1 MSTVTPN
8 AGAEAPR
15 PGTRA
20 GMRQA
25 YQIIAPELARTLNQ
39 ARVALEESIEGR
51 SPRQALE
58 RCADQLH
65 EGGGALKLAEVYGG
79 ALLAEEMEFTCH
91 FLITG
96 KREQA
101 TRDDGLDALT
111 RAMVQ
116 LPAYLERV
124 QASGRDI
131 ALVLLPM
138 LNDLRTVRGQPLLSE
153 STILLLNRTPS
164 AAVTVSHRGA
174 DPSEDFVQLSRKVR
188 PAFQLALLGILKS
201 DGTVARPHLEKLL
214 RMAEAFEA
222 AAARD
227 DVYRLWWVVSGVL
240 ESLIDGG
247 LPLSVSVKRLLG
259 QADRR
264 IKRTIDDGIGSFDED
279 PVTDLLNS
287 LLFYIARAERPGDKV
302 LAIREAFGLSDPL
315 PSQSE
320 VDDVHGAMA
329 RPSVA
334 LMQTVAAAIRE
345 DLGAVKDVLDIH
357 VRTGETDVAR
367 LRPQV
372 ELLAKI
378 SDTLGVLGLGE
389 QRGSVLAEVDRLQAM
404 IDADD
409 GGADTDVLMTIAA
422 TLLKV
427 EASLERRLTQLV
439 APSEESPAPEA
450 PAANDDLA
458 EVRGAV
464 MRECIV
470 NLARIKDTL
479 TQVMQGKV
487 DAVAVDAVPT
497 LADGIASGFRML
509 ELQRAASVFER
520 LTAFVR
526 VYLNAA
532 NQTLANDHQDRLADA
547 LVSIEY
553 YMETIAANRRE
564 PGYMLDNAETCL
576 LVLDE
581 LKVALTQ
588 PRDDVTATQVTRSP
602 NFDGGPQAVLE
613 DGTEVITSP
622 VVGGDSTTIDPE
634 LLELFIEEAKEE
646 VRTINR
652 LLPRWQA
659 DTGDVD
665 ALITVRRSFHT
676 LKGSGRMVGAERIGE
691 YCWHLENLLNRLINR
706 TLNVNPPM
714 VEFIVEAARAVP
726 GLIEQL
732 EVSTPPTHDIDL
744 LTAKAQA
751 FAEGDPDAA
760 SLTRSHDLVANP
772 PLEMD
777 PVLLEIFAKEASG
790 HMAEVETY
798 LAQAVSPAAVTDP
811 LYRACHTLHG
821 SINTAG
827 LERATPLSGA
837 LNQMVRRVHDG
848 GGQLDVAAL
857 KLIERAIAALGDI
870 IRAVNTP
877 AGPVDIEPLVG
888 EIESHT
894 ALLVHEQTQRLTPA
908 PVKPPET
915 EPHEKTEVLPPL
927 ASPGSET
934 ALSESPNYDPEI
946 AEIFTE
952 EAGEVLE
959 QVDSA
964 LERWNAS
971 RDPLALSELKRYL
984 HTLKGSANMAG
995 IGAFGDLS
1003 HELETLLIALDDERI
1018 TATSDIDDLLRR
1030 CIDCLHGMR
1039 DTVLDGRQPAP
1050 RDDLGGTVRLVALGE
1065 PVPAV
1070 EDVAAPP
1077 PPARGFSADDMVT
1090 IPADDTS
1097 AETVGADVTQVG
1109 LESDLLDADALFA
1122 TGDDVQDVDADAIT
1136 IASDALLGDDNVTSA
1151 IPVDPFRVV
1160 TEQDGP
1166 QTLDEHA
1173 ETQQVTR
1180 DVFGVLD
1187 DAQDADDGA
1196 VSLDIE
1202 FDDNSLQPPP
1212 EPPIEPPPEPPA
1224 EPPSNVVPF
1233 STDSYRES
1241 EPDPSDTLIE
1251 RSQLLEALIDD
1262 AAARFSQESGD
1273 AEPEPTIAGD
1283 APGEPDEDD
1292 TALIQTLVEPP
1303 DLAVIDTPADLPAE
1317 RPSDGTDVVETAEE
1331 PADAAAPASTT
1342 GDNSDGTAADVPGM
1356 TGAVVNLPTRGL
1368 PTREPV
1374 REKTEFARVNA
1385 RLLEEMLN
1393 AAGEISIYHGRLS
1406 QQVSSVDFHLAEL
1419 AQTVTRLR
1427 DQLRQMEIETEA
1439 QILNRHEE
1447 DRERRD
1453 FDPLELDRYSKIQQL
1468 SRALAETSN
1477 DVDSLKDL
1485 LQVVTTEADSLL
1497 TQQSRVTA
1505 ELQNGLMRT
1514 RMVPFERHVAR
1525 LSRLVRQSA
1534 AETGKQAELAVE
1546 GASGELDR
1554 QVLEKMLPP
1563 LEHMMRNA
1571 VVHGIEPPAERQV
1584 VGKPPA
1590 GQVTIRLHREGS
1602 EMVMDVADD
1611 GRGLDIEV
1619 IRRKGIERGLIR
1631 ADAIPS
1637 DEAIMELILEPGFS
1651 TAAALTQAAG
1661 RGVGMDVVANEV
1673 KRLGGS
1679 LRMTSL
1685 PGQGTNFTIRLPFT
1699 LALTQA
1705 LIVRAGDE
1713 VYALPLPTVEGVTRV
1728 PRSEIEG
1735 LLEEAEPTFDY
1746 GEHTFRLR
1754 HLGPLVGGAAG
1765 RLAEDEQSAVP
1776 IILIRAGQHST
1787 ALLVDEMLAS
1797 REIVVKAVGP
1807 QIAGITGVTGAT
1819 ILGDGRVV
1827 LILDL
1832 PSLVRLQ
1839 QPLPSIREHRADET
1853 AQPLVLVV
1861 DDSITVRRVTE
1872 RFLKR
1877 NGFRVQT
1884 AKDGLDAVSVI
1895 QEHAPDIILLDIEM
1909 PRMDGFEF
1917 ATHVR
1922 NDVRYASTPIIMITS
1937 RSGDKHRA
1945 RAIEIGVNDYL
1956 GKPYQDHQLLDSI
1969 RLQLDPNGTPGGA

>member
-79 ALLAEEMEFTCH
+79 ALLAEEMEFTCR

-164 AAVTVSHRGA
+164 SAVTVSHRGA

-201 DGTVARPHLEKLL
+201 DGTVARPHLKKLL

-240 ESLIDGG
+240 ETLIDGG

-357 VRTGETDVAR
+357 VRTGETDVTR

-450 PAANDDLA
+450 PAANDDLV

-581 LKVALTQ
+581 LRVALTQ
-588 PRDDVTATQVTRSP
+588 PRDDVTATQVTASP
-602 NFDGGPQAVLE
+602 NFGAGPQAVLE

-652 LLPRWQA
+652 LLPRWQT

-706 TLNVNPPM
+706 TLNVTPPM
-714 VEFIVEAARAVP
+714 VEFIVEAAAAVP

-732 EVSTPPTHDIDL
+732 EVSTPPTHDVDL

-777 PVLLEIFAKEASG
+777 PVLLEIFAKEAAG
-790 HMAEVETY
+790 HMAEIGAY
-798 LAQAVSPAAVTDP
+798 LTRAVAPAAVTDA

-827 LERATPLSGA
+827 LERATPLSGV

-857 KLIERAIAALGDI
+857 KLIERAIAALGDT
-870 IRAVNTP
+870 IRAVNTSAEP
-877 AGPVDIEPLVG
+877 IGIEPLVG
-888 EIESHT
+888 EIEKHIE
-894 ALLVHEQTQRLTPA
+894 LLVHEQTQRLTPP
-908 PVKPPET
+908 PVDSPAT
-915 EPHEKTEVLPPL
+915 HAKTEVLPPL
-927 ASPGSET
+927 ASQGSET

-964 LERWNAS
+964 LERWNAD

-1018 TATSDIDDLLRR
+1018 TANSDIDDLLRR

-1050 RDDLGGTVRLVALGE
+1050 REDLGGTVRLVALGE

-1070 EDVAAPP
+1070 EDVAPP
-1077 PPARGFSADDMVT
+1077 PPERGFSADEMVA
-1090 IPADDTS
+1090 IPADDAS

-1122 TGDDVQDVDADAIT
+1122 TDDDAQDVDADAIT
-1136 IASDALLGDDNVTSA
+1136 IASDALLGDDKVTSA
-1151 IPVDPFRVV
+1151 IPVDPFRTV

-1166 QTLDEHA
+1166 LTLDEHA

-1180 DVFGVLD
+1180 DAFGVLE
-1187 DAQDADDGA
+1187 DAQDADTSR
-1196 VSLDIE
+1196 VSLDFQ
-1202 FDDNSLQPPP
+1202 FDDDALQPPP
-1212 EPPIEPPPEPPA
+1212 EPPIEPPPEPPV
-1224 EPPSNVVPF
+1224 EPPSNVLPF
-1233 STDSYRES
+1233 STDTNRES

-1262 AAARFSQESGD
+1262 AAARFSQESGE
-1273 AEPEPTIAGD
+1273 AEYEQTIASD
-1283 APGEPDEDD
+1283 APIEPDEED
-1292 TALIQTLVEPP
+1292 TALVQALVEPP
-1303 DLAVIDTPADLPAE
+1303 DLTVIDSRADVPEETPPE
-1317 RPSDGTDVVETAEE
+1317 ETDVAEAAE
-1331 PADAAAPASTT
+1331 GLTGAAAPADAV
-1342 GDNSDGTAADVPGM
+1342 GDVPGM

-1485 LQVVTTEADSLL
+1485 LQAVTTEADSLL

-1631 ADAIPS
+1631 ADASPS

-1765 RLAEDEQSAVP
+1765 RLADDEQSAVP

-1807 QIAGITGVTGAT
+1807 QISGITGVTGAT

-1839 QPLPSIREHRADET
+1839 QALPSIREHRTDET
-1853 AQPLVLVV
+1853 EQPLVLVV

-1884 AKDGLDAVSVI
+1884 ARDGLDAVSVI
-1895 QEHAPDIILLDIEM
+1895 QEHSPDIILLDIEM

-1969 RLQLDPNGTPGGA
+1969 RLQLDPSGVPEDT